1 MQIDTTRFGPLEI
14 EPADLLLFPNG
25 LVAFED
31 CRHWVLLADADN
43 SLVGW
48 LQSASRADVAIPV
61 VSPRRFKTDYQIR
74 INKTQ
79 LAPLHLRA
87 VHEAYVLT
95 IVGRNERGLTLNLKA
110 PLVVNLD
117 RRLGR
122 QVVAID
128 DQPLQFEL
136 APQPAALR
144 KVG

>member
-14 EPADLLLFPNG
+14 EPHDLLLFPNG

-43 SLVGW
+43 ALIGW
-48 LQSASRADVAIPV
+48 LQSASRPEVAIAV
-61 VSPRRFKTDYQIR
+61 VSPRRFSPDYQLR
-74 INKTQ
+74 INRTQ

-87 VHEAYVLT
+87 VHEAYVLAV
-95 IVGRNERGLTLNLKA
+95 VGRNERGLTLNLKA

-136 APQPAALR
+136 ASPAALR
-144 KVG
+144 KTA

>member
-1 MQIDTTRFGPLEI
+1 MQIDTSRFGPLEI
-14 EPADLLLFPNG
+14 EPSDLLLFPSG

-61 VSPRRFKTDYQIR
+61 VSPRRFKNDYQIR
-74 INKTQ
+74 INRTQ

-87 VHEAYVLT
+87 VHEAYVLA
-95 IVGRNERGLTLNLKA
+95 IVARNERGLTLNLKA

-128 DQPLQFEL
+128 DQPLQYEL
-136 APQPAALR
+136 APQPTALR
-144 KVG
+144 KTA